1 MTERPF
7 EAVGLSA
14 DADRAYPLL
23 VASRGVAEEELA
35 GQLRIPVDQAHAAC
49 EELAALGLVRL
60 GAEGRWYPLPPHAGM
75 LPLLA
80 RAQDRLR
87 RGRELLDRLGV
98 EYQRVHEGH
107 RAEEIVQAVEGADA
121 IRERLGLIHRQA
133 TEEVLVFAAGDE
145 ELEQTGVSTVRQRV
159 VVERARFEE
168 EGWHG
173 AAAGAGVRVVERL
186 PARMCIADRT
196 VAVLPPAA
204 GEDPKDPVMLV
215 VGPSA
220 LLDAL
225 VQLFETV
232 WAGGVPLARAAAG
245 RGSIQ
250 ERILAMLVLGTT
262 DVAMARSLGVAV
274 RTVQRRIVAMERAAG
289 VDNRIQL
296 VWHAARHGWLD

>member
-1 MTERPF
+1 
-7 EAVGLSA
+7 
-14 DADRAYPLL
+14 
-23 VASRGVAEEELA
+23 
-35 GQLRIPVDQAHAAC
+35 
-49 EELAALGLVRL
+49 
-60 GAEGRWYPLPPHAGM
+60 
-75 LPLLA
+75 
-80 RAQDRLR
+80 
-87 RGRELLDRLGV
+87 
-98 EYQRVHEGH
+98 
-107 RAEEIVQAVEGADA
+107 
-121 IRERLGLIHRQA
+121 
-133 TEEVLVFAAGDE
+133 
-145 ELEQTGVSTVRQRV
+145 
-159 VVERARFEE
+159 
-168 EGWHG
+168 
-173 AAAGAGVRVVERL
+173 
-186 PARMCIADRT
+186 